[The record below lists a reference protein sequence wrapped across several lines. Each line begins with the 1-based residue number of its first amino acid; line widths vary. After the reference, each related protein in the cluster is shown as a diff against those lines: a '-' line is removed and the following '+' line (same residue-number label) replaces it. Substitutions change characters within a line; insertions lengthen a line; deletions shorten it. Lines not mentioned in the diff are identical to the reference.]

1 MRQFLK
7 NWTIDLSKIPDYKEF
22 NSGGFKDIV
31 NKDICNKI
39 IEKNQFGESVMTRL
53 QKYTNK
59 IKNDN
64 THDIQYFQSCNMGRF
79 MGESI
84 INFPKLIKHTIFKYN
99 KYIDVDQI
107 RGHPTICLELAK
119 KNNLKLE
126 AFEKYVKNP
135 QKYLMR

>member
-59 IKNDN
+59 SK
-64 THDIQYFQSCNMGRF
+64 M
-79 MGESI
+79 
-84 INFPKLIKHTIFKYN
+84 TIHKTYN
-99 KYIDVDQI
+99 I
-107 RGHPTICLELAK
+107 
-119 KNNLKLE
+119 
-126 AFEKYVKNP
+126 FNP
-135 QKYLMR
+135 VIWGDSWGKASSTSPN